1 MPFKFGLGRPSRQ
14 NPNRVGP
21 IQGEMLSFIATHAE
35 DAHGVGIA
43 RHLRAAIDPEMTDA
57 QAYVALK
64 RLEARGFLSSQTI
77 SKDSHDTTP
86 SKRSRG
92 RPRKYYSL
100 TPSGRRALNGVGVEN
115 SGSDPD
121 GIRKGI
127 FDDYQ
132 QTDPTT
138 VVG

>member
-1 MPFKFGLGRPSRQ
+1 MPITMFGLGRPSRRD
-14 NPNRVGP
+14 PNRIGP
-21 IQGEMLSFIATHAE
+21 IQGQILSFIATHEA

-43 RHLRAAIDPEMTDA
+43 RHLREANDPEMTDA

-64 RLEARGFLSSQTI
+64 RLEARGFVSSATA
-77 SKDSHDTTP
+77 SKDIYETTP

-100 TPSGRRALNGVGVEN
+100 TPSGKRALNSVGVEDF
-115 SGSDPD
+115 GLRPD
-121 GIRKGI
+121 GNQKGKS
-127 FDDYQ
+127 DDYQ
-132 QTDPTT
+132 TAPTP